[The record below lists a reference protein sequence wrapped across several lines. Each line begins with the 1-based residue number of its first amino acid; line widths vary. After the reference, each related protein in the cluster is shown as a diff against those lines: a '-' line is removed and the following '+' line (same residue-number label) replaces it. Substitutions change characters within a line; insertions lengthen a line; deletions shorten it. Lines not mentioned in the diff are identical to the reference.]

1 MLCIVITGPSFAAAR
16 AQICKSAAV
25 ADLLEFRL
33 DLFADEALIHIEDLR
48 ALASASPVLYTLRS
62 QNQGGKGP
70 NGNRRVQLIET
81 YLKNPPAYL
90 DVEIHDSIDWV
101 LSIRAAYPQ
110 MKIIASAHYFT
121 SGFEVVL
128 NALEHLQ
135 QIPAEIYKIA
145 IQAVSIEDT
154 LKLMLLAKKTHL
166 PLALISMGE
175 KGELSR
181 ILSPVYG
188 GALTYAAVDEA
199 TAAAPGQ
206 MTAETLLRTYHF
218 KSLNSKTQVYG
229 LIGHPT
235 SKSISHHTHNAVF
248 SLLGENAVYVK
259 VDLVPEELERVLP
272 LLQALGWQGLSV
284 TMPLKASIMD
294 YLGAY
299 DDAVSQI
306 GVANTV
312 VFQANQLLG
321 FNTDGKGALRAIK
334 GKVDP
339 KHKTLVILG
348 AGGAASAIGYEAL
361 QSGANLIFLNR
372 HPEKA
377 LRLAQHYGCKG
388 GDLAELKM
396 HAYDVLINCTPDP
409 MPISEEWIHP
419 QAIVMD
425 ITTNP
430 RKTLFLE
437 AALKKGCQVIYGL
450 EMFAAQAALQFE
462 LWEKTTLPTM
472 QVQDFIQELGE
483 AYLTQT
489 P

>member
-1 MLCIVITGPSFAAAR
+1 MLCVVITGPSFTAAR
-16 AQICKSAAV
+16 AQICKSAAI

-33 DLFADEALIHIEDLR
+33 DLFTDETLIHIEVLR
-48 ALASASPVLYTLRS
+48 SLASASQVLYTLRS

-70 NGNRRVQLIET
+70 NGNRRLELIET

-90 DVEIHDSIDWV
+90 DVEIHDSLDWV
-101 LSIRAAYPQ
+101 LAIRAACPQ
-110 MKIIASAHYFT
+110 MKIIASVHYFT
-121 SGFEVVL
+121 SGFEVVPT
-128 NALEHLQ
+128 ALKLLEL
-135 QIPAEIYKIA
+135 IPADIYKIA

-154 LKLMLLAKKTHL
+154 LKLMLLAKKTPL

-199 TAAAPGQ
+199 AAAVPGQ
-206 MTAETLLRTYHF
+206 MIAETLLQTYRF
-218 KSLNSKTQVYG
+218 KTLNIKTQIYG
-229 LIGHPT
+229 LIGFPT

-248 SLLGENAVYVK
+248 SLLGKNAVYVK

-294 YLGAY
+294 YLDAY
-299 DDAVSQI
+299 DEAVSQI

-312 VFQANQLLG
+312 VFRANQLLG
-321 FNTDGKGALRAIK
+321 FNTDGKGALKAIK

-339 KHKTLVILG
+339 KHKILVILG

-361 QSGANLIFLNR
+361 QSSANVIFLNR

-388 GDLAELKM
+388 GDLAELQTY
-396 HAYDVLINCTPDP
+396 AYDLLINCTPDP
-409 MPISEEWIHP
+409 MPIPEDWIHP

-430 RKTLFLE
+430 QKTPFLE

-462 LWEKTTLPTM
+462 LWGKNTLPTTQM
-472 QVQDFIQELGE
+472 QDFIQELGE